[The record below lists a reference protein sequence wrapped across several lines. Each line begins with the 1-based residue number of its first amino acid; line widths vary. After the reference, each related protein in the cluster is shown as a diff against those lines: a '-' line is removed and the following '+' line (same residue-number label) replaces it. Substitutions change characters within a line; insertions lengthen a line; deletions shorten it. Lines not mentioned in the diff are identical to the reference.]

1 MQDNE
6 DGETNGRFSRRSVL
20 VTLVMVLS
28 AIAAVGHRLLARTPT
43 TDDPPANDGQA
54 GRDNEGTPTD
64 GPPNEGTPTDGPPG
78 AENIRDHG
86 AEPNPDDP
94 DLESAGRN
102 TEALRAA
109 ATVAGEGGTIYVP
122 SGKYYFGQEARTA
135 NLGFGENEPAGIS
148 IVGDGPEESTLA
160 LTEHIDNRGES
171 HVLFKYRDV
180 AHGDIEIRDI
190 AIDGNYE
197 NIGNLIDAGRASR
210 AFEMEGTGRIEFYN
224 VFFRGIYTTALR
236 LRDFNT
242 SIDRCTFEEIGI
254 GGKDDG
260 GSGHAVETHIT
271 YGNELRITR
280 CSFRR
285 IGSFAV
291 NWRFNDGAVIIEDC
305 HIKGTGTGI
314 VKLSA
319 GSRLEIRNSYLEP
332 HTEWLTEHITTP
344 DGGVPFHGR
353 HLINRLFE
361 RAERVPTVVMDN
373 VEFHDCTHEAFKIR
387 QAPIELQGD
396 MIALH
401 EASGRFNEQ
410 HGNNAVFRDYAWSGS
425 AIQNIRIDRLSV
437 HNSAG
442 TVFETPN
449 SYGTIETLNRRG
461 NAGLGTVG
469 EIDITT
475 DNEGGEP
482 FQPAVV
488 SRAEVGCEFSQNRS

>member
-1 MQDNE
+1 MSGDEE
-6 DGETNGRFSRRSVL
+6 DETTGVAFDRRKLL
-20 VTLVMVLS
+20 VIITTILS
-28 AIAAVGHRLLARTPT
+28 TFAAVGYGLWNQSTPIG
-43 TDDPPANDGQA
+43 DSPANDRQA
-54 GRDNEGTPTD
+54 RPANEGTSTSV
-64 GPPNEGTPTDGPPG
+64 PPPE
-78 AENIRDHG
+78 AENIRDYG

-94 DLESAGRN
+94 DLQSAVRN
-102 TEALRAA
+102 TEAIRAA
-109 ATVAGEGGTIYVP
+109 ATAAGKSGTIYIP
-122 SGKYYFGQEARTA
+122 SGTYYFGQEARTA

-148 IVGDGPEESTLA
+148 MVGDGPGKSTLA
-160 LTEHIDNRGES
+160 LTEHLDTEGES

-180 AHGDIEIRDI
+180 PHGDIEVRNI

-197 NIGNLIDAGRASR
+197 NIGNLIDAERASR
-210 AFEMEGTGRIEFYN
+210 AFEMNGTGSIEFSN
-224 VFFRGIYTTALR
+224 VFFRGLYNTALR
-236 LRDFNT
+236 LRDFDA

-254 GGKDDG
+254 GGKNDG
-260 GSGHAVETHIT
+260 GSGHAVETYVT
-271 YGNELRITR
+271 YGDTLSITR

-291 NWRFNDGAVIIEDC
+291 NWRFNDGAIVIEDC
-305 HIKGTGTGI
+305 HMRGTGTGI

-332 HTEWLTEHITTP
+332 HTEWVAEHITTP

-361 RAERVPTVVMDN
+361 RANRVPTVVMEN
-373 VEFHDCTHEAFKIR
+373 VEFHDSTHEAFKIR

-425 AIQNIRIDRLSV
+425 AIQNIRIDRISV
-437 HNSAG
+437 HDSAG

-461 NAGLGTVG
+461 NTGLGTVG
-469 EIDITT
+469 DIDINT
-475 DNEGGEP
+475 DNKGEKP

-488 SRAEVGCEFSQNRS
+488 SQDEVGCLFPKDRS